1 MSQDSITGSNIFKSS
16 IKDKWFTANTVAT
29 KDFTRIKLNTFHSL
43 SLVMGSEKQGFLKK
57 RKTFATAKDDN
68 PYSNIQDMRIYN
80 VTEQKKHFVVG
91 PYGGMGVTKAGPDV
105 KAGWQIGVGV
115 TYKLF
120 EF

>member
-1 MSQDSITGSNIFKSS
+1 
-16 IKDKWFTANTVAT
+16 
-29 KDFTRIKLNTFHSL
+29 
-43 SLVMGSEKQGFLKK
+43 MGSEKQGFLKK